1 MRAPAKAAI
10 TMTKDETAST
20 YWINTIIVI
29 ATMSFDPEE
38 IPRVKGLAIG
48 LPKNTCIRNPDSA
61 RPPPR
66 IADVIILGNLIFHIM
81 LYAVSS
87 PSLNRIILNIS
98 FTDICTLPELILSIV
113 ISTNAAIN
121 MINTALYLAYLFIFS
136 ERTRDSPSLTHIL
149 LLSDIYGPS
158 SFILL

>member
-66 IADVIILGNLIFHIM
+66 IADVIISRQSYLPY
-81 LYAVSS
+81 YAVCG
-87 PSLNRIILNIS
+87 IITFS
-98 FTDICTLPELILSIV
+98 EQDYPE
-113 ISTNAAIN
+113 
-121 MINTALYLAYLFIFS
+121 YLFY
-136 ERTRDSPSLTHIL
+136 R
-149 LLSDIYGPS
+149 YMYAA
-158 SFILL
+158 